1 MADPPPPRVRVTGPR
16 TRPTRR
22 MTPASHID
30 ARTGAGEIY
39 MRSLIRSQLRLAL
52 TTTATLGLLVGSLP
66 LALHSWPWL
75 STTRVAGIPLPWL
88 LLGGG
93 VYPVLIV
100 LALLYVRGAERNES
114 AFRALVEPAP
124 EAVEQDPR

>member
-1 MADPPPPRVRVTGPR
+1 
-16 TRPTRR
+16 

-39 MRSLIRSQLRLAL
+39 MRTLIRSQLRLAL